1 MKGVFQTVNTL
12 LNKNI
17 IRLPTGF
24 STKVL
29 CDKFV
34 TFFRNKVLKI
44 RQSLDEETHSIDD
57 SVNNEHVDTNVCM
70 SRFDQFSQVSEQG
83 VCKLISGMP
92 SKTCKLDCVPT
103 WLMKEHL
110 NVFLPFITH
119 VINSSF
125 SSAIFSQIHGS
136 CFDYSDS

>member
-70 SRFDQFSQVSEQG
+70 SRFDQFSQVSVQ
-83 VCKLISGMP
+83 
-92 SKTCKLDCVPT
+92 
-103 WLMKEHL
+103 
-110 NVFLPFITH
+110 
-119 VINSSF
+119 
-125 SSAIFSQIHGS
+125 
-136 CFDYSDS
+136 